1 MSIDGLDECVVG
13 YRVKIL
19 DSLNQILLKSPR
31 TRVFVIGRP
40 RVEAGVRRG
49 LFGRATA
56 MRIAPQRHYIIS
68 YLHSRL
74 GEDGTPD
81 TTDSSLKAVI
91 LKKVSEDISETG
103 TRNDPRKAG

>member
-1 MSIDGLDECVVG
+1 M
-13 YRVKIL
+13 
-19 DSLNQILLKSPR
+19 
-31 TRVFVIGRP
+31 IGRS

-56 MRIAPQRHYIIS
+56 MRIARQRHYIIS

-81 TTDSSLKAVI
+81 TIDSSLKAII
-91 LKKVSEDISETG
+91 LKKVSEDISKTG